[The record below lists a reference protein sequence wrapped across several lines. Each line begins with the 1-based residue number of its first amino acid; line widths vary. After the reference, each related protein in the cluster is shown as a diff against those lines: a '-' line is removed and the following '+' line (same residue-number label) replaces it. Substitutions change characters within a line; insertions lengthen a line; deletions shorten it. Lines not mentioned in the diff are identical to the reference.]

1 MSQQT
6 INGYTVG
13 HTRGV
18 LTLEKEGKVLRFTAG
33 EVEPVRQLVNI
44 ALGMQALPAL
54 PPQISNGRW
63 VVTFNENDTLSLGAK
78 DGREGTL
85 SFNWTEGDEL
95 ILTLDAAVAI
105 ALNAIKLN
113 HPL

>member
-6 INGYTVG
+6 INGYNVG

-18 LTLEKEGKVLRFTAG
+18 LTIAKDGKVLRLTAG
-33 EVEPVRQLVNI
+33 EVEPVRQLINI
-44 ALGMQALPAL
+44 ALGMQTLPAL

-63 VVTFNENDTLSLGAK
+63 SVTFNENDTLALAAS
-78 DGREGTL
+78 DGREGAL
-85 SFNWTEGDEL
+85 SFGWTEGDDL
-95 ILTLDAAVAI
+95 ILTLDAAQAI
-105 ALNAIKLN
+105 ALNALKLG

>member
-6 INGYTVG
+6 INGYQVG

-18 LTLEKEGKVLRFTAG
+18 LTLTKEGKMLRFTIG
-33 EVEPVRQLVNI
+33 EVEPLRQLVNI
-44 ALGMQALPAL
+44 ALGMQTLPAL

-63 VVTFNENDTLSLGAK
+63 SVTFNENDTLALSAD
-78 DGREGTL
+78 DGREGAL
-85 SFNWTEGDEL
+85 SFNWNDGDEL
-95 ILTLDAAVAI
+95 ILTLDAAQAI
-105 ALNAIKLN
+105 ALNAIKLG

>member
-6 INGYTVG
+6 INGYNVG

-18 LTLEKEGKVLRFTAG
+18 LTLAKEGKVLRFTVG
-33 EVEPVRQLVNI
+33 EVEPLRQLVNI

-54 PPQISNGRW
+54 PPYISNGRW
-63 VVTFNENDTLSLGAK
+63 TLTFNENDTLALTAG
-78 DGREGTL
+78 DGREGGL
-85 SFNWTEGDEL
+85 SFGWAEGDEL
-95 ILTLDAAVAI
+95 ILTLDAAQAI
-105 ALNAIKLN
+105 ALNAIKLG